1 MINYKQL
8 FEASNA
14 QNWNFKQYLHQL
26 RDMRVFDQAEPL
38 LIWRVINIIKSLRAD
53 LTKTLKYDNSRT
65 LY

>member
-26 RDMRVFDQAEPL
+26 RDRDFNNKVVNTIL
-38 LIWRVINIIKSLRAD
+38 YSRAF
-53 LTKTLKYDNSRT
+53 LSKKI
-65 LY
+65 